1 MEQPLLLQARQF
13 LLSAA
18 LGAALG
24 LHYDLLRGLRRW
36 ARWLTHPLDL
46 WFALSVLAANLW
58 FALRIGGGQ
67 FRIFA
72 LVGSAL
78 GAAGY
83 FAGPSRLLLPVFGSF
98 WKLFTAPGRLLARG
112 SKNFFEKTGI
122 FSKNIFSSAKKSVT
136 IKTDTAA
143 CGGTIPTAWEESRMR
158 LRKSSLITKLL
169 ILAVMIYAIVTVVTL
184 QPQISDSRQQAA
196 ALQADVASAQQAN
209 LALEQDIANV
219 GTDEA
224 VMKIARERLNLVE
237 DGEMIF
243 IDSDK

>member
-83 FAGPSRLLLPVFGSF
+83 FAG
-98 WKLFTAPGRLLARG
+98 RG
-112 SKNFFEKTGI
+112 NLVQ
-122 FSKNIFSSAKKSVT
+122 AVT
-136 IKTDTAA
+136 ISPMAF
-143 CGGTIPTAWEESRMR
+143 
-158 LRKSSLITKLL
+158 L
-169 ILAVMIYAIVTVVTL
+169 
-184 QPQISDSRQQAA
+184 
-196 ALQADVASAQQAN
+196 
-209 LALEQDIANV
+209 
-219 GTDEA
+219 
-224 VMKIARERLNLVE
+224 
-237 DGEMIF
+237 
-243 IDSDK
+243 

>member
-98 WKLFTAPGRLLARG
+98 WPPDG
-112 SKNFFEKTGI
+112 SLPAEAKNFSKKREFFRKTS
-122 FSKNIFSSAKKSVT
+122 FHRRKN
-136 IKTDTAA
+136 
-143 CGGTIPTAWEESRMR
+143 R
-158 LRKSSLITKLL
+158 L
-169 ILAVMIYAIVTVVTL
+169 
-184 QPQISDSRQQAA
+184 Q
-196 ALQADVASAQQAN
+196 
-209 LALEQDIANV
+209 
-219 GTDEA
+219 
-224 VMKIARERLNLVE
+224 
-237 DGEMIF
+237 
-243 IDSDK
+243 

>member
-83 FAGPSRLLLPVFGSF
+83 FAGPSRLLLPVFEASGNF
-98 WKLFTAPGRLLARG
+98 LRLPDASLPAEA
-112 SKNFFEKTGI
+112 KI
-122 FSKNIFSSAKKSVT
+122 FSKKREFFR
-136 IKTDTAA
+136 KT
-143 CGGTIPTAWEESRMR
+143 SFHRRKNR
-158 LRKSSLITKLL
+158 L
-169 ILAVMIYAIVTVVTL
+169 
-184 QPQISDSRQQAA
+184 Q
-196 ALQADVASAQQAN
+196 
-209 LALEQDIANV
+209 
-219 GTDEA
+219 
-224 VMKIARERLNLVE
+224 
-237 DGEMIF
+237 
-243 IDSDK
+243 

>member
-78 GAAGY
+78 GAASGN
-83 FAGPSRLLLPVFGSF
+83 FLRPPDASLP
-98 WKLFTAPGRLLARG
+98 AEA
-112 SKNFFEKTGI
+112 KNFSKKREFFRKTS
-122 FSKNIFSSAKKSVT
+122 FHRRKN
-136 IKTDTAA
+136 
-143 CGGTIPTAWEESRMR
+143 R
-158 LRKSSLITKLL
+158 L
-169 ILAVMIYAIVTVVTL
+169 
-184 QPQISDSRQQAA
+184 Q
-196 ALQADVASAQQAN
+196 
-209 LALEQDIANV
+209 
-219 GTDEA
+219 
-224 VMKIARERLNLVE
+224 
-237 DGEMIF
+237 
-243 IDSDK
+243 

>member
-72 LVGSAL
+72 LVGSTL

-98 WKLFTAPGRLLARG
+98 WKLFPAPCPRKQKIFRKNG
-112 SKNFFEKTGI
+112 NFFEKHLFIGEKI
-122 FSKNIFSSAKKSVT
+122 GYNKKQT
-136 IKTDTAA
+136 
-143 CGGTIPTAWEESRMR
+143 P
-158 LRKSSLITKLL
+158 
-169 ILAVMIYAIVTVVTL
+169 
-184 QPQISDSRQQAA
+184 PHAA
-196 ALQADVASAQQAN
+196 ARYQQRGRRAGCACENHHSLQN
-209 LALEQDIANV
+209 
-219 GTDEA
+219 
-224 VMKIARERLNLVE
+224 
-237 DGEMIF
+237 F
-243 IDSDK
+243 

>member
-112 SKNFFEKTGI
+112 SKKFFEKTGI

-136 IKTDTAA
+136 IKNRHR
-143 CGGTIPTAWEESRMR
+143 RMR
-158 LRKSSLITKLL
+158 RHDTNS
-169 ILAVMIYAIVTVVTL
+169 VGG
-184 QPQISDSRQQAA
+184 
-196 ALQADVASAQQAN
+196 
-209 LALEQDIANV
+209 EQDAP
-219 GTDEA
+219 A
-224 VMKIARERLNLVE
+224 KIITHYKTSDPRGHDLRDRDGGHPPAADQRLAPAGSGSAGQTSPARSRPIWLWSRTSPTS
-237 DGEMIF
+237 GRMRP
-243 IDSDK
+243 

>member
-112 SKNFFEKTGI
+112 SKKIFEKTGI

-136 IKTDTAA
+136 IKNRHR
-143 CGGTIPTAWEESRMR
+143 RMR
-158 LRKSSLITKLL
+158 RHDTNS
-169 ILAVMIYAIVTVVTL
+169 VGG
-184 QPQISDSRQQAA
+184 
-196 ALQADVASAQQAN
+196 
-209 LALEQDIANV
+209 EQDAP
-219 GTDEA
+219 A
-224 VMKIARERLNLVE
+224 KIITHYKTSDPRGHDLRDRDGGHPPAADQRLAPAGSGSAGRRRQARSRPIWLWSRTSPTS
-237 DGEMIF
+237 GRMRP
-243 IDSDK
+243 

>member
-112 SKNFFEKTGI
+112 SKKFFEKTGI

-136 IKTDTAA
+136 IKNRHR
-143 CGGTIPTAWEESRMR
+143 RMR
-158 LRKSSLITKLL
+158 RYDTNS
-169 ILAVMIYAIVTVVTL
+169 VGG
-184 QPQISDSRQQAA
+184 
-196 ALQADVASAQQAN
+196 
-209 LALEQDIANV
+209 EQDAP
-219 GTDEA
+219 A
-224 VMKIARERLNLVE
+224 KIITHYKTSDPRGHDLRDRDGGHPPAADQRLAPARSRPIWLWSRTSPTS
-237 DGEMIF
+237 GRMRP
-243 IDSDK
+243 

>member
-112 SKNFFEKTGI
+112 SKKFFEKTGI

-136 IKTDTAA
+136 IKNRHR
-143 CGGTIPTAWEESRMR
+143 RMR
-158 LRKSSLITKLL
+158 RHDTNS
-169 ILAVMIYAIVTVVTL
+169 VGG
-184 QPQISDSRQQAA
+184 
-196 ALQADVASAQQAN
+196 
-209 LALEQDIANV
+209 EQDAPAKIITHYKTSDPRGHDLRDRV
-219 GTDEA
+219 GG
-224 VMKIARERLNLVE
+224 RHLRHLL
-237 DGEMIF
+237 GHL
-243 IDSDK
+243 

>member
-83 FAGPSRLLLPVFGSF
+83 FAGPSRLLLPN
-98 WKLFTAPGRLLARG
+98 ALLETFYGPRTPPCPRKQKFFRKNG
-112 SKNFFEKTGI
+112 NFFEKHLFIGEKI
-122 FSKNIFSSAKKSVT
+122 GYNKKQT
-136 IKTDTAA
+136 
-143 CGGTIPTAWEESRMR
+143 P
-158 LRKSSLITKLL
+158 
-169 ILAVMIYAIVTVVTL
+169 
-184 QPQISDSRQQAA
+184 PHAA
-196 ALQADVASAQQAN
+196 ARYQQRGRRAGCACENHHSLQN
-209 LALEQDIANV
+209 
-219 GTDEA
+219 
-224 VMKIARERLNLVE
+224 
-237 DGEMIF
+237 F
-243 IDSDK
+243 

>member
-98 WKLFTAPGRLLARG
+98 WKLFTAPGSLLARR
-112 SKNFFEKTGI
+112 SKKFF
-122 FSKNIFSSAKKSVT
+122 
-136 IKTDTAA
+136 
-143 CGGTIPTAWEESRMR
+143 
-158 LRKSSLITKLL
+158 
-169 ILAVMIYAIVTVVTL
+169 
-184 QPQISDSRQQAA
+184 
-196 ALQADVASAQQAN
+196 
-209 LALEQDIANV
+209 
-219 GTDEA
+219 
-224 VMKIARERLNLVE
+224 
-237 DGEMIF
+237 
-243 IDSDK
+243 

>member
-98 WKLFTAPGRLLARG
+98 WKLLRPPDASLPAEA
-112 SKNFFEKTGI
+112 KI
-122 FSKNIFSSAKKSVT
+122 FSKKREFFR
-136 IKTDTAA
+136 KT
-143 CGGTIPTAWEESRMR
+143 SFHRRKNR
-158 LRKSSLITKLL
+158 L
-169 ILAVMIYAIVTVVTL
+169 
-184 QPQISDSRQQAA
+184 Q
-196 ALQADVASAQQAN
+196 
-209 LALEQDIANV
+209 
-219 GTDEA
+219 
-224 VMKIARERLNLVE
+224 
-237 DGEMIF
+237 
-243 IDSDK
+243 

>member
-83 FAGPSRLLLPVFGSF
+83 FAGQAACFCPFLEASGNFLRPPDGSLPAEA
-98 WKLFTAPGRLLARG
+98 K
-112 SKNFFEKTGI
+112 K
-122 FSKNIFSSAKKSVT
+122 FSKKREFFR
-136 IKTDTAA
+136 KT
-143 CGGTIPTAWEESRMR
+143 SFHRRKNR
-158 LRKSSLITKLL
+158 L
-169 ILAVMIYAIVTVVTL
+169 
-184 QPQISDSRQQAA
+184 Q
-196 ALQADVASAQQAN
+196 
-209 LALEQDIANV
+209 
-219 GTDEA
+219 
-224 VMKIARERLNLVE
+224 
-237 DGEMIF
+237 
-243 IDSDK
+243 

>member
-112 SKNFFEKTGI
+112 SKKFFEKTGI

-136 IKTDTAA
+136 IKNRHR
-143 CGGTIPTAWEESRMR
+143 RMR
-158 LRKSSLITKLL
+158 RYDTNS
-169 ILAVMIYAIVTVVTL
+169 VGG
-184 QPQISDSRQQAA
+184 
-196 ALQADVASAQQAN
+196 
-209 LALEQDIANV
+209 EQDAP
-219 GTDEA
+219 A
-224 VMKIARERLNLVE
+224 KIITHYKTSDPRGHDLRDRDGGHPPAADQRLAPAGSGSAGRRRQRAAGQSGPGAGHRQRR
-237 DGEMIF
+237 DG
-243 IDSDK
+243 

>member
-83 FAGPSRLLLPVFGSF
+83 FAGRAACFCPFLEASGNFLRPPDGSLP
-98 WKLFTAPGRLLARG
+98 A
-112 SKNFFEKTGI
+112 E
-122 FSKNIFSSAKKSVT
+122 AKKFFPKKREFFR
-136 IKTDTAA
+136 KT
-143 CGGTIPTAWEESRMR
+143 SFHRRKNR
-158 LRKSSLITKLL
+158 L
-169 ILAVMIYAIVTVVTL
+169 
-184 QPQISDSRQQAA
+184 Q
-196 ALQADVASAQQAN
+196 
-209 LALEQDIANV
+209 
-219 GTDEA
+219 
-224 VMKIARERLNLVE
+224 
-237 DGEMIF
+237 
-243 IDSDK
+243 

>member
-112 SKNFFEKTGI
+112 SKKFFRKNGNFFEKHLFIGEKI
-122 FSKNIFSSAKKSVT
+122 GYNKKQT
-136 IKTDTAA
+136 
-143 CGGTIPTAWEESRMR
+143 P
-158 LRKSSLITKLL
+158 
-169 ILAVMIYAIVTVVTL
+169 
-184 QPQISDSRQQAA
+184 PHAA
-196 ALQADVASAQQAN
+196 ARYQQRGRRAGCACENHHSLQN
-209 LALEQDIANV
+209 
-219 GTDEA
+219 
-224 VMKIARERLNLVE
+224 
-237 DGEMIF
+237 F
-243 IDSDK
+243 

>member
-98 WKLFTAPGRLLARG
+98 WKLFTAPDG
-112 SKNFFEKTGI
+112 SLPAEAKK
-122 FSKNIFSSAKKSVT
+122 FSKKREFFR
-136 IKTDTAA
+136 KT
-143 CGGTIPTAWEESRMR
+143 SFHRRKNR
-158 LRKSSLITKLL
+158 L
-169 ILAVMIYAIVTVVTL
+169 
-184 QPQISDSRQQAA
+184 Q
-196 ALQADVASAQQAN
+196 
-209 LALEQDIANV
+209 
-219 GTDEA
+219 
-224 VMKIARERLNLVE
+224 
-237 DGEMIF
+237 
-243 IDSDK
+243 

>member
-112 SKNFFEKTGI
+112 SKKFFEKTGI

-136 IKTDTAA
+136 IKNRHRRTHPSTVEMSFRNQHT
-143 CGGTIPTAWEESRMR
+143 CTRIPRF
-158 LRKSSLITKLL
+158 
-169 ILAVMIYAIVTVVTL
+169 YF
-184 QPQISDSRQQAA
+184 QQLHTGA
-196 ALQADVASAQQAN
+196 
-209 LALEQDIANV
+209 
-219 GTDEA
+219 
-224 VMKIARERLNLVE
+224 
-237 DGEMIF
+237 
-243 IDSDK
+243 

>member
-72 LVGSAL
+72 LVLQVSAARL
-78 GAAGY
+78 QKDHRDRLPQSPDAGLNV
-83 FAGPSRLLLPVFGSF
+83 P
-98 WKLFTAPGRLLARG
+98 APFP
-112 SKNFFEKTGI
+112 KNGNRFLSQG
-122 FSKNIFSSAKKSVT
+122 
-136 IKTDTAA
+136 
-143 CGGTIPTAWEESRMR
+143 
-158 LRKSSLITKLL
+158 
-169 ILAVMIYAIVTVVTL
+169 
-184 QPQISDSRQQAA
+184 
-196 ALQADVASAQQAN
+196 
-209 LALEQDIANV
+209 
-219 GTDEA
+219 
-224 VMKIARERLNLVE
+224 
-237 DGEMIF
+237 
-243 IDSDK
+243 